1 MARIRNANP
10 KSGSGGYERLIGD
23 KDLAK
28 IFTLAQ
34 STVISN
40 GTELEKLISEKAL
53 LVDNLNDFISNCS
66 NGKQQ
71 EGTYLCTKKVLKQ
84 SSYKLD
90 KHEPDFLIFKI
101 KEELTCD
108 FCYVLELKDGDM
120 FDTKKSL
127 AEKEVLQL
135 FVSHI
140 SPQIPF
146 KTEMKICCFN
156 QDDKAK
162 IIQGFK
168 NVFSDNEVMTGREL
182 CSILGIKYD
191 DILLLR
197 DTDKKDNFSFVI
209 EKLVEI
215 QDVKDKVV
223 ENQRKYILDED
234 FYKVEDES

>member
-1 MARIRNANP
+1 
-10 KSGSGGYERLIGD
+10 
-23 KDLAK
+23 
-28 IFTLAQ
+28 
-34 STVISN
+34 
-40 GTELEKLISEKAL
+40 
-53 LVDNLNDFISNCS
+53 
-66 NGKQQ
+66 
-71 EGTYLCTKKVLKQ
+71 
-84 SSYKLD
+84 
-90 KHEPDFLIFKI
+90 
-101 KEELTCD
+101 
-108 FCYVLELKDGDM
+108 
-120 FDTKKSL
+120 
-127 AEKEVLQL
+127 
-135 FVSHI
+135 
-140 SPQIPF
+140 
-146 KTEMKICCFN
+146 MKICCFN